1 MAVLGSEQQ
10 SLRLQLVDEHVA
22 LENRHDLDGILTT
35 FGTAARYDDKFL
47 WATAAGPA

>member
-1 MAVLGSEQQ
+1 MSISDSERQ
-10 SLRLQLVDEHVA
+10 SLRMQLVDEHVA